1 MKRRLKNILMD
12 YFMVNLGTILTAA
25 GIALFL
31 APAKIASGGVSGV
44 SIIINYLTG
53 FPVGMIMLAINV
65 PIFLLGLKVFGKAYG
80 FKTFFGTVMLS
91 VYVDLITY
99 LVPDINLLI
108 DFSKG
113 SNYLLAP
120 IYGGVLVGGGIG
132 LIMKF
137 GGSTGGT
144 DIIAQILHK
153 YTKISVG
160 NAMMS
165 VDFIV
170 LSSAAMI
177 FGFEKALYAI
187 IALYTMGIVINKVLE
202 GVSHSKM
209 VYIISDHF
217 EEIKEIVLNDLGRGG
232 NAIRADGLY
241 TNQERKMI
249 MTVVGNKDIHVLTE
263 LIKEVDSKAFVIIS
277 EVYEVLGEGFSPMIA
292 DEQKK

>member
-12 YFMVNLGTILTAA
+12 YFMVNLGTFITAA

-31 APAKIASGGVSGV
+31 APAKIASGGVSGI
-44 SIIINYLTG
+44 SIIVNYLTG
-53 FPVGMIMLAINV
+53 LPIGMVMLAINV
-65 PIFLLGLKVFGKAYG
+65 PIFLAGLKIFGKAYG

-91 VYVDLITY
+91 VYVDMIGW
-99 LVPDINLLI
+99 LVPNVDMLI
-108 DFSKG
+108 DFEKG

-120 IYGGVLVGGGIG
+120 IYGGLLVGGGIG

-153 YTKISVG
+153 YTKVPVG
-160 NAMMS
+160 HAMMG

-170 LSSAAMI
+170 LSSAALI

-187 IALYTMGIVINKVLE
+187 IALYTMGVVINKILE

-209 VYIISDHF
+209 VYIISDHY
-217 EEIKEIVLNDLGRGG
+217 EEIRSVVLNDIGRGG
-232 NAIRADGLY
+232 SCIHAEGLY

-249 MTVVGNKDIHVLTE
+249 MTVIGNKDIHVLTE
-263 LIKEVDSKAFVIIS
+263 LVKEIDNKAFVIIS
-277 EVYEVLGEGFSPMIA
+277 EVYEVLGEGFSPMV
-292 DEQKK
+292 EQK

>member
-12 YFMVNLGTILTAA
+12 YFMVNLGTLITAA

-31 APAKIASGGVSGV
+31 VPAKIASGGVSGI

-53 FPVGMIMLAINV
+53 FPVGMIMLTINI
-65 PIFLLGLKVFGKAYG
+65 PIFLMGLKVFGKAYG

-99 LVPDINLLI
+99 LVPDVDLLI

-113 SNYLLAP
+113 PNYLLAP
-120 IYGGVLVGGGIG
+120 LYGGILVGAGIG
-132 LIMKF
+132 IIMKY

-144 DIIAQILHK
+144 DIIAQVLHK
-153 YTKISVG
+153 YTNISVG
-160 NAMMS
+160 HGMMGI
-165 VDFIV
+165 DFLI
-170 LSSAAMI
+170 LCSAALI
-177 FGFEKALYAI
+177 FGFEKALYAM
-187 IALYTMGIVINKVLE
+187 IALYTLGVVINKILE

-209 VYIISDHF
+209 VYIISDQF
-217 EEIKEIVLNDLGRGG
+217 EEIREIVLTDLMRGG
-232 NAIRADGLY
+232 NAIKADGLY

-249 MTVVGNKDIHVLTE
+249 MTVVGNKDLHVLTE

-277 EVYEVLGEGFSPMIA
+277 EVYEVVGEGFSPMIA
-292 DEQKK
+292 EDQK

>member
-53 FPVGMIMLAINV
+53 FPVGMVMLAINV

-99 LVPDINLLI
+99 LVPDVNLLI

-160 NAMMS
+160 NAMMA
-165 VDFIV
+165 VDLIV

-187 IALYTMGIVINKVLE
+187 IALYTLGIIINKVLE

-217 EEIKEIVLNDLGRGG
+217 EEIKGIVLNDLGRGG

>member
-12 YFMVNLGTILTAA
+12 YFMVNLGTIITAA

-31 APAKIASGGVSGV
+31 VPAKIASGGVSGV

-53 FPVGMIMLAINV
+53 LPVGMVMLTINI
-65 PIFLLGLKVFGKAYG
+65 PIFLMGLKVFGKAYG

-91 VYVDLITY
+91 VYVDLMTY

-120 IYGGVLVGGGIG
+120 LYGGVLVGIGIG

-144 DIIAQILHK
+144 DIIAQVLHK

-160 NAMMS
+160 NAMMA
-165 VDFIV
+165 VDFLV
-170 LSSAAMI
+170 LASAALI
-177 FGFEKALYAI
+177 FGFEKALYAV
-187 IALYTMGIVINKVLE
+187 IALYTMGVIVNKALE
-202 GVSHSKM
+202 G
-209 VYIISDHF
+209 
-217 EEIKEIVLNDLGRGG
+217 
-232 NAIRADGLY
+232 
-241 TNQERKMI
+241 
-249 MTVVGNKDIHVLTE
+249 
-263 LIKEVDSKAFVIIS
+263 
-277 EVYEVLGEGFSPMIA
+277 
-292 DEQKK
+292 

>member
-12 YFMVNLGTILTAA
+12 YFMVNLGTFITAA

-31 APAKIASGGVSGV
+31 APAKIASGGVSGI

-53 FPVGMIMLAINV
+53 LPIGMIMLAINI
-65 PIFLLGLKVFGKAYG
+65 PIFLAGLKIFGKAYG

-91 VYVDLITY
+91 VYVDMIGWLIPN
-99 LVPDINLLI
+99 VDMLI
-108 DFSKG
+108 DFNKG
-113 SNYLLAP
+113 ANYLLAP
-120 IYGGVLVGGGIG
+120 IYGGLLIGSGIG

-153 YTKISVG
+153 YTKVPVG
-160 NAMMS
+160 HAMMG

-170 LSSAAMI
+170 LSSAALI

-187 IALYTMGIVINKVLE
+187 IALYTMGVVINKILE

-209 VYIISDHF
+209 VYIISDHY
-217 EEIKEIVLNDLGRGG
+217 EEIRNVVLNDIGRGG
-232 NAIRADGLY
+232 NCIHAEGLY
-241 TNQERKMI
+241 TNQERKMV
-249 MTVVGNKDIHVLTE
+249 MTVIGNKDIHVLTE
-263 LIKEVDSKAFVIIS
+263 LVKEIDNKAFVIIS
-277 EVYEVLGEGFSPMIA
+277 EVYEVLGEGFSPMV
-292 DEQKK
+292 EQK